1 MIPSQPILISD
12 GLTQQRL
19 RELLDYNP
27 ETGEFFWK
35 GNCKSCPREG
45 HKAGYRIPAK
55 KNHYIRIQLLGV
67 VYMAHRLAFLYTT
80 GVFPSEQVDHI
91 NGDGT
96 DNRACNLRLVTS
108 TENNRNSGMRWNN
121 QTGVTG
127 VEWHKR
133 DETWSARIKV
143 DGKSIHLGCF
153 SNKEDAIRARL
164 NAQKFYGFHEN
175 HGKRRTTATQS
186 AECEVA

>member
-1 MIPSQPILISD
+1 MITSQPALTSD
-12 GLTQQRL
+12 VLTQQQL
-19 RELLDYNP
+19 HELLDYNP
-27 ETGEFFWK
+27 ETGQFVWK
-35 GNCKSCPREG
+35 GNCKSCPRQG

-55 KNHYIRIQLLGV
+55 KNHYIRIKLRGV
-67 VYMAHRLAFLYTT
+67 NYMAHRLVFLYTS
-80 GVFPSEQVDHI
+80 GVLPSEQVDHI

-133 DETWSARIKV
+133 DKKWLACIKV
-143 DGKSIHLGCF
+143 DRKRIHLGSF
-153 SNKEDAIRARL
+153 STKDAAIQARM
-164 NAQKFYGFHEN
+164 NAEEHYGFHEN
-175 HGKRRTTATQS
+175 HGKPREATCQPV
-186 AECEVA
+186 ECEVA